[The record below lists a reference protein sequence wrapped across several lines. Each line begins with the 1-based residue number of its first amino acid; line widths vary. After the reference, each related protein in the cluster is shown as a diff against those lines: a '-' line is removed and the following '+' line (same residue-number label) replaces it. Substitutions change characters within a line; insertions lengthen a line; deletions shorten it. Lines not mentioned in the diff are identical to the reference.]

1 MKKIIALLTALC
13 LVLCCVSALGEALR
27 AGGDPVEFDGFTL
40 NLEEGVIYQQ
50 AQKLPSQVYVTVY
63 PYYTSGDQATNI
75 NCTWIAT
82 SEKLLPE
89 TVKADL
95 EASRSSIEKGFAD
108 AGYSLDSYEFTDPA
122 EKEIGGVSC
131 VVNDNKML
139 ISAGGMSV
147 NIYQRVFYFGEKGF
161 IFTVSA
167 AGSEDL
173 ENACAW
179 LESVLLWP

>member
-13 LVLCCVSALGEALR
+13 LVFCCVSALGEALR

-40 NLEEGVIYQQ
+40 NLEEGVIYQLD
-50 AQKLPSQVYVTVY
+50 QKLPGKIYITVL
-63 PYYTSGDQATNI
+63 PYYTSGDQATNV
-75 NCTWIAT
+75 NATWTAT
-82 SEKLLPE
+82 RQKVTAEMVRE
-89 TVKADL
+89 DL
-95 EASRSSIEKGFAD
+95 EASRDDVAKGFAD

-167 AGSEDL
+167 ASSEDL